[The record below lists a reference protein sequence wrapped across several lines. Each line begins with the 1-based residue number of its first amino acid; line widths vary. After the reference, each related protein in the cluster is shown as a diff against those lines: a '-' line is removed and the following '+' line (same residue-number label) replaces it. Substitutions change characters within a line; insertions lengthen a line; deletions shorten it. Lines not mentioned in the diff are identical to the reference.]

1 MMTVVLIVL
10 LLISLM
16 IPIFVNLKT
25 NARTAICKNQFRQI
39 GILFNSYQ
47 SVNEG
52 HLPND
57 GTASYF
63 NNNGKRVIGDIKS
76 GKGVEFYQFWNGH
89 LLPYLDT
96 GLASFNR
103 YARVR
108 GDGEVYTYAP
118 PNELNP
124 SNTIKNSSGWVVL
137 RDTFDKGG
145 YGDLK
150 IFVCPEIHANV
161 IDMEYLMSSGNKYRV
176 PRISQLSENWKVTL
190 DWDYLGG
197 GTPTTYVA
205 NNKFFGAD
213 YGCCGS
219 ETYPDSYRL
228 DQVADLS
235 NKALILEGGRG
246 VRDGAGS
253 MPYYFVDYSWYS
265 GMQDGSDLSVSG
277 SFLNASFTTTFGG
290 SARQRLSFPHDN
302 SGEFWV
308 KTGLVVGSLSSSPG
322 IVLEFNNSFFGRAYL
337 AKENYTLN
345 SPFSYSIVSYVYPG
359 DNGELFKNFFASKG
373 LAVPKGFT
381 LFEDK
386 DLSYLAGNMNVL
398 FGDGSVMTKDQA
410 WLCNNRLKIALPSK
424 E

>member
-1 MMTVVLIVL
+1 MTVVLIVL
-10 LLISLM
+10 LLMSLM
-16 IPIFVNLKT
+16 IPFFVNLKT
-25 NARTAICKNQFRQI
+25 SARTAICKNQFRQI

-47 SVNEG
+47 SVNNG

-57 GTASYF
+57 GTTSFF
-63 NNNGKRVIGDIKS
+63 NNNGKRVIGDIRR
-76 GKGVEFYQFWNGH
+76 GGPGMGVEFYAYWNGH

-124 SNTIKNSSGWVVL
+124 SAAIKKSTGWVVL
-137 RDTFDKGG
+137 KDTFDKGG

-161 IDMEYLMSSGNKYRV
+161 IDMEFFMNTAGKYRV
-176 PRISQLSENWKVTL
+176 PRISQLSENWNVTL
-190 DWDYLGG
+190 DWDYLIG

-213 YGCCGS
+213 FGCCGG
-219 ETYPDSYRL
+219 ETYPNSYRI
-228 DQVADLS
+228 DEIADVG

-253 MPYYFVDYSWYS
+253 LPYYFVDYSWYS
-265 GMQDGSDLSVSG
+265 GLTHGSDLSVSG
-277 SFLNASFTTTFGG
+277 SFLNGSFTKTHGG
-290 SARQRLSFPHDN
+290 YARQRLSYPHDN
-302 SGEFWV
+302 LGEFWV
-308 KTGLVVGSLSSSPG
+308 GTGVIVGSIASSPG
-322 IVLEFNNSFFGRAYL
+322 IALEFNNSFFGRAYL
-337 AKENYTLN
+337 AQQDYTRPG
-345 SPFSYSIVSYVYPG
+345 PFSYTIVSFVYPG
-359 DNGELFKNFFASKG
+359 DNGELFENFFKSKG

-386 DLSYLAGNMNVL
+386 DLSYLAGSMNVL
-398 FGDGSVMTKDQA
+398 FGDGSVKTKDQA
-410 WLCNNRLKIALPSK
+410 WLCNNRLKIAVP
-424 E
+424 